1 LFQTF
6 FGGFGVDQTMTAQEN
21 IKFNLTEIPKLI
33 GPQLSPI
40 FKLAIEAPQGTAIS
54 PSDGGPEI
62 TDWGQHISDMLG
74 FSRQSIVTGIT
85 PLSER
90 GLFVPRDYNAN
101 RFGNL
106 EPAEIEW
113 LRQRTTFNL
122 LTGLKWDQKSRFW
135 RSAQREQQ
143 ERYARFQR
151 NLLNQQRE
159 EQQ

>member
-1 LFQTF
+1 
-6 FGGFGVDQTMTAQEN
+6 V
-21 IKFNLTEIPKLI
+21 
-33 GPQLSPI
+33 
-40 FKLAIEAPQGTAIS
+40 FKLAIEGSTGTAIS
-54 PSDGGPEI
+54 PGGPGPEI
-62 TDWGQHISDMLG
+62 TDWGQRISDTLG

-90 GLFVPRDYNAN
+90 GLFAPRDYNAN
-101 RFGNL
+101 SFGGL

-135 RSAQREQQ
+135 RSAQMEQQ

-151 NLLNQQRE
+151 NLLNQQQE